1 MSKLR
6 EKLKDI
12 LNLITIENIYEKLN
26 VRHQCI
32 IKTSNSCDDFN
43 NYKHLPILNAFILVI
58 QISNDKTHNAWDNK
72 KKIIK

>member
-12 LNLITIENIYEKLN
+12 LNLITIKNIYEKLN